1 MSHYTGPGQY
11 PGQPNPQWGGGW
23 MQPPAPQPGVIPLQ
37 PLSVGDILGGA
48 FSTFRRYAKPLIG
61 VMLAVQGIG
70 ILVVAAAI
78 GVTFAVVQDLISAVF
93 DLAPGQ
99 SPHGDDVLAL
109 FLSFVPAGV
118 LMLVTVTLG
127 AAMISALGA
136 AVVQEA
142 VVGRPTTFG
151 AMWRRCRSRL
161 LSVLGVLLLTGLIAG
176 GPMLLLYAICIPLL
190 ILSASADAS
199 PAIVMSVLLLGLLVC
214 VPVSVWLM
222 TRFSLASA
230 AAVCEDLGP
239 VAALRRSARLVSG
252 DWWRVFGITMLGYLV
267 AGAVGY
273 LIQMPFGFVGM
284 FALFPALAE
293 ADSGTMDPSE
303 MISGFVVYG
312 IVSLIGGVISSLFQ
326 YGYPQ
331 LVGTLV
337 YVDQRIRKENLAAA
351 LIATA
356 APRPPRLRLR
366 HPTRCEAA
374 PSSTRPHRG
383 SLTDAGGSPRGSRPS
398 ACPAPLR
405 GFLTGDR
412 LAAGR
417 RSAS

>member
-23 MQPPAPQPGVIPLQ
+23 MPPSAPQPGVIPLQ

-78 GVTFAVVQDLISAVF
+78 GVTLAVVQDLISAVF

-99 SPHGDDVLAL
+99 SPHSDDVLAL
-109 FLSFVPAGV
+109 LLAFIPAGV
-118 LMLVTVTLG
+118 LMLVAVALG

-136 AVVQEA
+136 SVVQEA

-151 AMWRRCRSRL
+151 AMWRRSRSRL
-161 LSVLGVLLLTGLIAG
+161 PAVLGVLLLTWLIAG
-176 GPMLLLYAICIPLL
+176 GPMLLLYAICIPLI
-190 ILSASADAS
+190 ILSASAEAGPS
-199 PAIVMSVLLLGLLVC
+199 IVMSVMLLGLFVC
-214 VPVSVWLM
+214 IPVTVWLM

-230 AAVCEDLGP
+230 VAVCEDLGP
-239 VAALRRSARLVSG
+239 VAALRRSSRLVSG

-267 AGAVGY
+267 AGVVGY
-273 LIQMPFGFVGM
+273 LIQMPFSFVGM

-293 ADSGTMDPSE
+293 MDGDTTDPSGL
-303 MISGFVVYG
+303 IAGLVVYA
-312 IVSLIGGVISSLFQ
+312 IVSLIGGVIGSLFQ

-331 LVGTLV
+331 LLVTLV

-351 LIATA
+351 LLATA
-356 APRPPRLRLR
+356 VPGPA
-366 HPTRCEAA
+366 
-374 PSSTRPHRG
+374 
-383 SLTDAGGSPRGSRPS
+383 S
-398 ACPAPLR
+398 APAPAP
-405 GFLTGDR
+405 TPTPAPDQM
-412 LAAGR
+412 
-417 RSAS
+417 